1 MRRLLP
7 MIIIVAETGN
17 KVFAEEVKAVLQSG
31 EYATVSA
38 VHDGSQSVE
47 FFIRQ
52 EEGHTTEVVMNV
64 YDGTEH
70 IVMLLDGYDLN
81 ISQISRITGPG
92 ISIP

>member
-1 MRRLLP
+1 MS
-7 MIIIVAETGN
+7 G
-17 KVFAEEVKAVLQSG
+17 FAATEITEKFAVIFG
-31 EYATVSA
+31 AIRP
-38 VHDGSQSVE
+38 VE

-81 ISQISRITGPG
+81 ISQISRITGPD